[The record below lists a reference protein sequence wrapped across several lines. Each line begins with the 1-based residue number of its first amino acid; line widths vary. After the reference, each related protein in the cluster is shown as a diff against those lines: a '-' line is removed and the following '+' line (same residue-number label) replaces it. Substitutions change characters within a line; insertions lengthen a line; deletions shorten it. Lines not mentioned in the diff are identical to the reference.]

1 MPPKRLSLKSA
12 RSRARRYKLRIT
24 VKLGGSIL
32 EDAGMR
38 MRLLAQICTIAA
50 QGHEVVLVHGGGK
63 SLSRRLSQLRM
74 TSQFIDGLRV
84 TDAETLGVAV
94 MVLSG
99 EVNKRIVAEMS
110 GLGIQALGICG
121 ADAIS
126 IRCVQL
132 SGLPGYPSG
141 IGYVGKPSEV
151 NAPFFD
157 LILGAGLTPV
167 VSSIALG
174 PDSQLYNINADQ
186 MAAACASGTKCT
198 SLIYLTDVPG
208 VRDENGIVIDRLGKS
223 DIADLRARGILSG
236 GMLPKTS
243 SCLEALEA
251 GVASV
256 HILPGMSPDILAR
269 FIEGTLTEGTKIH
282 GN

>member
-1 MPPKRLSLKSA
+1 M
-12 RSRARRYKLRIT
+12 RIT
-24 VKLGGSIL
+24 IKLGGSIL

-38 MRLLAQICTIAA
+38 MQLLTQICGVAA
-50 QGHEVVLVHGGGK
+50 RGHEIILVHGGGK
-63 SLSRRLSQLRM
+63 SLNRRLSQLQIS
-74 TSQFIDGLRV
+74 SQFIDGLRV

-99 EVNKRIVAEMS
+99 EVNKRIVVEMS
-110 GLGIQALGICG
+110 RLGAKTLGICG
-121 ADAIS
+121 ADAASVKCIP
-126 IRCVQL
+126 V

-141 IGYVGKPSEV
+141 IGFVGKPSEV

-157 LILGAGLTPV
+157 MILKAGLTPV
-167 VSSIALG
+167 ISSIALG
-174 PDSQLYNINADQ
+174 PDFQLYNINADQ
-186 MAAACASGTKCT
+186 MASACASGTGCT

-208 VRDENGIVIDRLGKS
+208 VRDEHGAVIDSLNKS
-223 DIADLRARGILSG
+223 AIAYLRTRGILTG

-243 SCLEALEA
+243 SCIDALEA

-256 HILPGMSPDILAR
+256 HILPGMSQDILTR
-269 FIEGTLTEGTKIH
+269 FVEGTLTEGTKIH

>member
-1 MPPKRLSLKSA
+1 
-12 RSRARRYKLRIT
+12 LRIT
-24 VKLGGSIL
+24 IKLGGSIL

-38 MRLLAQICTIAA
+38 MQLLTQICGVAA
-50 QGHEVVLVHGGGK
+50 GGHEIILVHGGGK
-63 SLSRRLSQLRM
+63 SLNRRLSQLQIS
-74 TSQFIDGLRV
+74 SQFIDGLRV

-99 EVNKRIVAEMS
+99 EVNKRIVVEMS
-110 GLGIQALGICG
+110 RLGAKALGICG
-121 ADAIS
+121 ADAASVKCIP
-126 IRCVQL
+126 V

-141 IGYVGKPSEV
+141 IGFVGKPSEV

-157 LILGAGLTPV
+157 MILKAGLTPV
-167 VSSIALG
+167 ISSIALG
-174 PDSQLYNINADQ
+174 PDFQLYNINADQ
-186 MAAACASGTKCT
+186 MAAACASGTECT

-208 VRDENGIVIDRLGKS
+208 VRDEHGAVIDSLNKS
-223 DIADLRARGILSG
+223 DIAYLRARGILTG

-243 SCLEALEA
+243 SCIDALEA

-256 HILPGMSPDILAR
+256 HILPGMSQDILTR
-269 FIEGTLTEGTKIH
+269 FVEGTLTEGTKIH